1 MRSALAGLIALLG
14 VGVAMA
20 GCAYAPAPGA
30 ERTVAYSAE
39 ASAGGR

>member
-1 MRSALAGLIALLG
+1 MRSALAALIALLG
-14 VGVAMA
+14 VGAVTA
-20 GCAYAPAPGA
+20 GCAYAPVPGA